1 MKTKKIITEIIMLWL
16 LPLTLIISYAQWQS
30 ILPNQEP
37 VIWYHLVVPAIAMT
51 LLVSLGA
58 GVLKMWRFEMFFG
71 INGVPPQIGI
81 VYAAVLQLVFLVNID
96 MLTAISWT
104 SFLIYPL
111 ATALLGMLGGVA
123 YDLIVVHFGILQVG
137 KRSLREHAGTFKI
150 VASYGFYFF
159 GTVGLLAGISSKIG
173 YYLIQNSV
181 LSIVLVYAVGC
192 LIIFLPI
199 AAYLVMKFQ
208 VRSRFKR
215 EVV

>member
-1 MKTKKIITEIIMLWL
+1 MKTKKTITEIIMLWL
-16 LPLTLIISYAQWQS
+16 LPLTLLISYTQWQS
-30 ILPNQEP
+30 ILPSQEP
-37 VIWYHLVVPAIAMT
+37 IFWYHLLVPAIAMT

-58 GVLKMWRFEMFFG
+58 GVFKMWRFEVILG
-71 INGVPPQIGI
+71 INGVPPQIGFI
-81 VYAAVLQLVFLVNID
+81 YAAVLQLVFLVNINT
-96 MLTAISWT
+96 LVAT
-104 SFLIYPL
+104 SFLSFLLYPL
-111 ATALLGMLGGVA
+111 ATALLGMLCGVV
-123 YDLIVVHFGILQVG
+123 YDLIIVHFGILHLRG
-137 KRSLREHAGTFKI
+137 RSLGEHVGTFKI

-181 LSIVLVYAVGC
+181 LPIVLVYAVGC

-208 VRSRFKR
+208 AINRFKR